1 MESQKACN
9 QPEQTVRTLIFHV
22 CIYAFSILY
31 VLINGRDRARNRHST
46 YSENFPHIGVTS
58 PLMSRML
65 LDMISI
71 LVPEDV
77 SGTTDSRRVK
87 KIVICESNIAG
98 SSKY

>member
-46 YSENFPHIGVTS
+46 YSENFPHYRS
-58 PLMSRML
+58 Y
-65 LDMISI
+65 ISAY
-71 LVPEDV
+71 
-77 SGTTDSRRVK
+77 
-87 KIVICESNIAG
+87 ESNAPRYDINSRTRG
-98 SSKY
+98 CQWYD